1 LLVQNHWL
9 PGRLR
14 RHLHGKLNL
23 NTFSHRAALPAI
35 PRNRAILDAMRQ
47 KSASQPVLVQR
58 CRPLF
63 LALTLLFLLLIPLPN
78 PAHSG
83 TARIPFR
90 TVQSLIVVE
99 GKVNGNAAT
108 FLLDTGANRTI
119 VSAKIYA
126 NARFDLQRMPPRRGG
141 AGFSGYSLR
150 RSADVELAENIWT
163 AQQVSVMDLDELKQ
177 MLHMDFDALLGQD
190 FLRKFRSVRIDYGAH
205 VIELQE

>member
-1 LLVQNHWL
+1 M
-9 PGRLR
+9 
-14 RHLHGKLNL
+14 HGKLNL
-23 NTFSHRAALPAI
+23 NTFPHRAALPAI
-35 PRNRAILDAMRQ
+35 LGNRAILDARRQ
-47 KSASQPVLVQR
+47 KSAPQPV
-58 CRPLF
+58 RPHRGRSLF
-63 LALTLLFLLLIPLPN
+63 LALILLFFLLIPLPN

-126 NARFDLQRMPPRRGG
+126 SARFDLQRMPRRGG

-190 FLRKFRSVRIDYGAH
+190 FLRQFRSVRIDYRAH
-205 VIELQE
+205 IIEFQE